1 MGGHE
6 GESLN
11 GWVAIGL
18 IFAGLIG
25 VAVVM
30 LIFDYTRGDIGGRH
44 TLARARRIL
53 VIATDGPTADR
64 AEEWVAAE
72 RIERPDLQCFLIVE
86 PEGEGL
92 YQSIHDVLEREGADS
107 IVFVRHASERHE
119 EHTGTL
125 ARLHDEGVGPIDS
138 IFVHDEVTA

>member
-1 MGGHE
+1 M
-6 GESLN
+6 N
-11 GWVAIGL
+11 AWVAIGL

-25 VAVVM
+25 VAIVM
-30 LIFDYTRGDIGGRH
+30 LIFDVTRGDIGGRH

-53 VIATDGPTADR
+53 VVATDGATADR

-72 RIERPDLQCFLIVE
+72 RIERPDLQCFVLVE

-92 YQSIHDVLEREGADS
+92 YQGIHDVLDREAPDS
-107 IVFVRHASERHE
+107 IVFVRHESDRHA

-138 IFVHDEVTA
+138 IYVGDEVTA

>member
-1 MGGHE
+1 MDP
-6 GESLN
+6 
-11 GWVAIGL
+11 WVAIGL

-30 LIFDYTRGDIGGRH
+30 LIFDVTRGDIGGRH

-53 VIATDGPTADR
+53 VVATDGATADR

-72 RIERPDLQCFLIVE
+72 RIERPDLQCFVLIR
-86 PEGEGL
+86 PEGEQL
-92 YQSIHDVLEREGADS
+92 YQGIHEVLDREAPDS
-107 IVFVRHASERHE
+107 IVFVRHRSERDE

-138 IFVHDEVTA
+138 IYVHEGVTA

>member
-1 MGGHE
+1 M
-6 GESLN
+6 N

-18 IFAGLIG
+18 IVAGLIG

-30 LIFDYTRGDIGGRH
+30 LIFDVARGDIGGRH

-53 VIATDGPTADR
+53 VVATDGPTADR

-72 RIERPDLQCFLIVE
+72 RIERPDLQCFVLVE

-92 YQSIHDVLEREGADS
+92 YQAIHGVIDRESPDS
-107 IVFVRHASERHE
+107 IVFVRQASERDE
-119 EHTGTL
+119 AHTGTL

-138 IFVHDEVTA
+138 IFVEDEVTA

>member
-1 MGGHE
+1 M
-6 GESLN
+6 N

-18 IFAGLIG
+18 VVAGLIG
-25 VAVVM
+25 VAIVM
-30 LIFDYTRGDIGGRH
+30 LIFDVTRGDIGGRH

-53 VIATDGPTADR
+53 VVATDGPTADR

-72 RIERPDLQCFLIVE
+72 RIERPDLQCFVLVE

-92 YQSIHDVLEREGADS
+92 YQAIHDVLDREEPDS
-107 IVFVRHASERHE
+107 IIFVRKASERHE

-138 IFVHDEVTA
+138 IFVQDEVAA